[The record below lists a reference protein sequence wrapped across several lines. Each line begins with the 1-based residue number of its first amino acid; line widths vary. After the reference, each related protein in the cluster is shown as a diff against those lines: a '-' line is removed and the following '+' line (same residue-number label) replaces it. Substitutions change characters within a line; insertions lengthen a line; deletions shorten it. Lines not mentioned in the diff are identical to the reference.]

1 MFMLKQKKIRPK
13 KLPVFLL
20 TLTILIFSTL
30 FDVNVYVDKEAT
42 NQTKKKSVSPNILEK
57 K

>member
-1 MFMLKQKKIRPK
+1 MYSQLFWI
-13 KLPVFLL
+13 
-20 TLTILIFSTL
+20 